1 MVNFRRVFVTV
12 TMIAICTVAA
22 TPSLATAGSHSI
34 PWASLGVVRHL
45 LIQPAGWGSP
55 IAAQPRSASY
65 AWCSQGGVEIATGS
79 DKPFLVPD
87 SSVEPMLSRYH
98 LGLPSLSGGSKVL
111 VTCENLAL
119 DPNHPKTVYVGF
131 QASHGGSI
139 PPVYDVAL
147 VTSNLGKTWRFVPP
161 PRGYSVTDFA
171 GFNDQLGRVAMLYSR
186 NDFFPLKTGQTASFV
201 AATSATGGQS
211 WTDLHLD
218 CTTRATC
225 VIFGPEAPQ
234 GACGMSEWQQS
245 VLVVATGQDTATTRW
260 RSAGAISSVSQCGSQ
275 QLIATTAGDEFLIV
289 RSRSDA
295 LLYTRNGIN
304 WTTVS
309 LPKMDGRAVGGTFAS
324 FGQVMTIA
332 TNGFLIAV
340 SGSPLQVAEH
350 LELLKPGSSEWCTA
364 SAPLPTATKQ
374 NPVVAMQS
382 SDSRLVVTFL
392 ARIRA
397 VRGTETTA
405 LSFPL
410 SNLHCRT

>member
-1 MVNFRRVFVTV
+1 VVNFRRVFLVVTIV
-12 TMIAICTVAA
+12 AISAVSV
-22 TPSLATAGSHSI
+22 TPSMATTSRKSI
-34 PWASLGVVRHL
+34 PWASLGVVRPVL
-45 LIQPAGWGSP
+45 TQPAGWGSP
-55 IAAQPRSASY
+55 IAAQPRSATY
-65 AWCSQGGVEIATGS
+65 AWCSQGGVEIVANNGKS
-79 DKPFLVPD
+79 ILVPD
-87 SSVEPMLSRYH
+87 RSVEPLLSRNH
-98 LGLPSLSGGSKVL
+98 LGLPSLSGGSKVV

-147 VTSNLGKTWRFVPP
+147 VTSNLGKSWRFIPP
-161 PRGYSVTDFA
+161 PRGYSVTDFG

-186 NDFFPLKTGQTASFV
+186 NDFFPLTTGHTASFV
-201 AATSATGGQS
+201 ATTSSTGGQS

-218 CTTRATC
+218 CVTSATC

-245 VLVVATGQDTATTRW
+245 VLVVASGQGTATTRW

-275 QLIATTAGDEFLIV
+275 QLIATTSGDEFLIA

-309 LPKMDGRAVGGTFAS
+309 LPKMDGRPVGETFSS

-332 TNGFLIAV
+332 ANGFLVAV
-340 SGSPLQVAEH
+340 SGSPLQVSEH
-350 LELLKPGSSEWCTA
+350 LEILKPGSSEWCIA
-364 SAPLPTATKQ
+364 NAPLPPATKQ

-382 SDSRLVVTFL
+382 SNSRLVVTFL
-392 ARIRA
+392 ARIRVA
-397 VRGTETTA
+397 RGTETSA
-405 LSFPL
+405 LSIPL
-410 SNLHCRT
+410 STLHCLS